1 MSKTLKLTIGISLS
15 LLLIIA
21 ALVLFLRHLVIKSF
35 PITEGTLS
43 VKGLNNDVQIYR
55 DEFGVPHIVAQN
67 EHDLFFAQGYTHAQD
82 RLWQMDMVR
91 RLAQGRVSEILG
103 DRTVDFDKL
112 FRTIGLSQ
120 IAEVIEQSL
129 HPESRQLLTAY
140 AEGINAFMHDNLHR
154 LPIEFDVLNYRPE
167 PWEPKHSIMVA
178 RMIAWDLA
186 MATMTDIPL
195 AMLMDRVGLD
205 KGAEAVPNTFSDRT
219 TVLRD
224 LKELRNALVGRL
236 AANPQVVGLTSGAQW
251 STWFMP
257 AYYKFRS
264 ASGRRGTS
272 GGSNCWAV
280 GSKRSVTGKPILA
293 NDLHLVMPAPS
304 LWYQLHLVGPGW
316 NVAGVSLPGAPMVI
330 VGRNN
335 AVAWG
340 FTNAMVDDVDF
351 FIEQTDSTL
360 SMYLYQG
367 KWLPVES
374 KEEMIYFGKD
384 SVVFTRRST
393 HHGPVVDEILP
404 AGPQPYRYVLT
415 MRWTGSDVSDEFR
428 AFYLMNKAINA
439 DQFES
444 GVRQFTVPGQNVI
457 YADTAGD
464 IAHWIAARIPVRANY
479 NAMLPLPGWSGE
491 ADWKGFIPFN
501 QLPHSRNP
509 SEGFIASANDPFVD
523 EKYPL
528 YVSELWEPSSRITRL
543 RELLRSGR
551 LFGVD
556 DMKRFQLDIFSPH
569 GKEFSQQ
576 ILQAFTMDSAWDTQV
591 ATALEYLR
599 NWDFR
604 FHRDYVAPTLV
615 STTFLK
621 FLQNTFKDEM
631 GDTLFRYFV
640 TFTAIPYRV
649 IDRLLRADSS
659 SWFDNV
665 ATASVEAR
673 DEILRKSL
681 YDALHELQAMLGTD
695 MRMWRWGS
703 IHTVTFAHPF
713 GTQKPLDN
721 VFNIGPF
728 PLSGSGSTI
737 HKAEFRF
744 TDPYDV
750 VAGASLRHVI
760 SLIDRSS
767 FFTIITTGSS
777 GQVLHDHYDDQT
789 ILWLNGGYHTMIT
802 DWKDKPGIRWDRL
815 TLTPR

>member
-1 MSKTLKLTIGISLS
+1 VSKTFKLTIGISLS

-43 VKGLNNDVQIYR
+43 VDGLKNDVQIYR

-67 EHDLFFAQGYTHAQD
+67 EYDLFFAQGYAHAQD

-103 DRTVDFDKL
+103 DRTVEFDKL
-112 FRTIGLSQ
+112 FRMIGLSQ
-120 IAEVIEQSL
+120 IADTIEQSL
-129 HPESRQLLTAY
+129 HTESRQLLTAY
-140 AEGINAFMHDNLHR
+140 ADGINAFMHDNLHR

-167 PWEPKHSIMVA
+167 PWEPRHSIMVA

-186 MATMTDIPL
+186 MAAMTDIPL
-195 AMLMDRVGLD
+195 AMLVDRVGLE
-205 KGAEAVPNTFSDRT
+205 KGADAVPNTFGDQT

-224 LKELRNALVGRL
+224 LKELKSVIAGRL
-236 AANPQVVGLTSGAQW
+236 AEHARGTGLTGGARW
-251 STWFMP
+251 GTWFMP
-257 AYYKFRS
+257 TYYKFRS
-264 ASGRRGTS
+264 ASGRRGTG

-304 LWYQLHLVGPGW
+304 LWYQVHLVGPGW

-330 VGRNN
+330 VGRNS

-351 FIEQTDSTL
+351 FIEQMDSTL
-360 SMYLYQG
+360 SMYLHQG
-367 KWLPVES
+367 KWLPVHR
-374 KEEMIYFGKD
+374 KEEVIYFGKD
-384 SVVFTRRST
+384 SVIFTCRST

-404 AGPQPYRYVLT
+404 AVPQPYRYVLT

-428 AFYLMNKAINA
+428 AFCLMNKAINA
-439 DQFES
+439 GQFEA
-444 GVRQFTVPGQNVI
+444 GVQQLTVPGQNVI
-457 YADTAGD
+457 YADTAGN
-464 IAHWIAARIPVRANY
+464 IAHWIAARIPIRTKY

-491 ADWKGFIPFN
+491 ADWKGFVPFN
-501 QLPHSRNP
+501 QLPHRWNP
-509 SEGFIASANDPFVD
+509 PEGFIASANDPFV
-523 EKYPL
+523 EAKYPW
-528 YVSELWEPSSRITRL
+528 YVSELWEPSSRIDRL
-543 RELLRSGR
+543 RELLRSGQP
-551 LFGVD
+551 FDVD
-556 DMKRFQLDIFSPH
+556 DMKRFQLDILSPH

-576 ILQAFTMDSAWDTQV
+576 ILQAFAGDSAWDSRV
-591 ATALEYLR
+591 VTALEYLR
-599 NWDFR
+599 NWDYR

-615 STTFLK
+615 STTFLR
-621 FLQNTFKDEM
+621 FLHNTFEDEL
-631 GDTLFRYFV
+631 GDTLFGYFV

-649 IDRLLRADSS
+649 IDRLLRAESS

-665 ATASVEAR
+665 RTTSIETR

-681 YDALHELQAMLGTD
+681 YDALQELQATLGTD
-695 MRMWRWGS
+695 TRMWRWGS

-713 GTQKPLDN
+713 GTQKPLDK

-750 VAGASLRHVI
+750 VAGASMRHVI
-760 SLIDRSS
+760 SLGDQSS
-767 FFTIITTGSS
+767 FLSIIPTGSS
-777 GQVLHDHYDDQT
+777 GQVLHEHYDDQT
-789 ILWLNGGYHTMIT
+789 VLWLNGGYHTMVMELERIT
-802 DWKDKPGIRWDRL
+802 GRPSASL
-815 TLTPR
+815 TLRPR